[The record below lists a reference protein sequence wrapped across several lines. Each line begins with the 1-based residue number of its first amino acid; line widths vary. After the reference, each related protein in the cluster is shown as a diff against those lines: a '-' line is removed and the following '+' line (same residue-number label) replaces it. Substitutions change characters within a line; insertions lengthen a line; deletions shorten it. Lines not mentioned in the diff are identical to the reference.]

1 MNKEEKTDALREKA
15 AALFSSWRGQYIISQ
30 ALYKAIKV
38 MEKVEPP
45 VMRELS
51 NIEDMKL
58 IMEGLFPM
66 FMSIAMAEE
75 AMAEEGVVGPEFWKR
90 MDIVQS
96 NIQPGKE
103 EA

>member
-1 MNKEEKTDALREKA
+1 MDKKEMA
-15 AALFSSWRGQYIISQ
+15 AELFNSWRGQYIISQ

-51 NIEDMKL
+51 NIEDMRL
-58 IMEGLFPM
+58 IMQQLFPM
-66 FMSIAMAEE
+66 FMATAAAEE
-75 AMAEEGVVGPEFWKR
+75 VASGPEFWDR

-96 NIQPGKE
+96 NGQQPGKE

>member
-1 MNKEEKTDALREKA
+1 MDKKEKA
-15 AALFSSWRGQYIISQ
+15 AALFNSWRGQYIISQ
-30 ALYKAIKV
+30 ALYKAIKA

-58 IMEGLFPM
+58 IMEQLFPV
-66 FMSIAMAEE
+66 FMAIAKAEE
-75 AMAEEGVVGPEFWKR
+75 AVRGPEFWKR

-96 NIQPGKE
+96 NNQPDKE

>member
-1 MNKEEKTDALREKA
+1 MDKKEKA
-15 AALFSSWRGQYIISQ
+15 AALFNSWRGQYIISQ
-30 ALYKAIKV
+30 ALYKAIEG

-58 IMEGLFPM
+58 IMEQLFPM
-66 FMSIAMAEE
+66 FMAIAKAEE
-75 AMAEEGVVGPEFWKR
+75 AVSGPEFWKR

-96 NIQPGKE
+96 NNEQAKE

>member
-1 MNKEEKTDALREKA
+1 MNKEEKADALREKA

-30 ALYKAIKV
+30 ALYKAIEG

-58 IMEGLFPM
+58 IMKGLFPM
-66 FMSIAMAEE
+66 FMAIAMAEE
-75 AMAEEGVVGPEFWKR
+75 AVGGPDFWKR

>member
-1 MNKEEKTDALREKA
+1 MDKKEMA
-15 AALFSSWRGQYIISQ
+15 AELFNSWRGQYIISQ
-30 ALYKAIKV
+30 ALYKAIQV

-58 IMEGLFPM
+58 IMEQLFPM
-66 FMSIAMAEE
+66 FMAIAKAQES
-75 AMAEEGVVGPEFWKR
+75 VGGPDFWKR

-96 NIQPGKE
+96 NIQPEKE